1 MLASRAT
8 AAALVLA
15 AAGLLSS
22 PARAELV
29 FMSNTDLTGQG
40 LGATTTALTLQSPGS
55 TTTESGGVL
64 FGGTTFGNAGQQ
76 SNTFTLSTLGITST
90 SQLALVVNLSEPN
103 SESPPSVTTALSP
116 LAANANLAN
125 TITLNVYSQTGT
137 LLTSFST
144 ASGQTLDQIASG
156 IGGSGLVFGL
166 TPDEALSLDALLAQ
180 TAGTEVFTVGATFT
194 NASGGLDAIQA
205 AAITGIPEL
214 STWAMMMVGFAG
226 IGFVA
231 YRRRSPA
238 PFRLV

>member
-1 MLASRAT
+1 MLVSRTT

-22 PARAELV
+22 PARADLV
-29 FMSNTDLTGQG
+29 FLSNTDLTGQG
-40 LGATTTALTLQSPGS
+40 LGATTTALTLQSPGN

-76 SNTFTLSTLGITST
+76 SSTFTLGTLGITST
-90 SQLALVVNLSEPN
+90 SQLGLVVNLSEPN

-116 LAANANLAN
+116 LATNANLAN

-144 ASGQTLDQIASG
+144 TAGQTLDQIASG

-166 TPDEALSLDALLAQ
+166 TPDEASSLDALLAS
-180 TAGTEVFTVGATFT
+180 TPGTEVFTVGATFT
-194 NASGGLDAIQA
+194 NAAGGLDAIQA
-205 AAITGIPEL
+205 AAITSIPEL

-226 IGFVA
+226 LGLMA
-231 YRRRSPA
+231 YRRKEKS
-238 PFRLV
+238 FRLV